1 MSAQTLHSE
10 NGLKKIWKMENITE
24 KQQLVVRQP
33 KKIQML
39 ATITKEIFLKEFS
52 VPAVQVTYRA
62 VNSYPAVFNCNSPSL
77 VDIEKAYGYDCL
89 QAYLEGWIVN
99 LREFVN
105 VGKKMTDS
113 QTFET
118 AMIILQDYKFL
129 TIADINLLFKRAK
142 SGYYGNLYDRL
153 DGQIILGWFRRY
165 FSERC
170 NAAEEESISEASKYK
185 TDPYERTSEKIARDE
200 HLFKLYKMKS
210 WGNGLK

>member
-1 MSAQTLHSE
+1 MC
-10 NGLKKIWKMENITE
+10 
-24 KQQLVVRQP
+24 R
-33 KKIQML
+33 
-39 ATITKEIFLKEFS
+39 TINT
-52 VPAVQVTYRA
+52 
-62 VNSYPAVFNCNSPSL
+62 YPAVFKSNFPTL
-77 VDIEKAYGYDCL
+77 GEVKRTYGYEFL

-105 VGKKMTDS
+105 IGKKMTDM

-153 DGQIILGWFRRY
+153 DGQIIIGWFRRY

-170 NAAEEESISEASKYK
+170 DAAEEDSINEASQYK
-185 TDPYERTSEKIARDE
+185 GDSYERTCTRLCAEEHEFKKWRMKYSAEKKE
-200 HLFKLYKMKS
+200 
-210 WGNGLK
+210 

>member
-1 MSAQTLHSE
+1 MAC
-10 NGLKKIWKMENITE
+10 
-24 KQQLVVRQP
+24 
-33 KKIQML
+33 
-39 ATITKEIFLKEFS
+39 
-52 VPAVQVTYRA
+52 RA
-62 VNSYPAVFNCNSPSL
+62 VNSYPAVFSANTPAL
-77 VDIEKAYGYDCL
+77 IEIEQAYGYDCL
-89 QAYLEGWIVN
+89 QAYLEGWLVN

-105 VGKKMTDS
+105 VGKKMTDA

-170 NAAEEESISEASKYK
+170 GAAVD
-185 TDPYERTSEKIARDE
+185 T
-200 HLFKLYKMKS
+200 
-210 WGNGLK
+210 N